1 MQQFF
6 PASFSFLRTR
16 MLSTILMSGTLISVP
31 DGTPLIGPV
40 PGVPGLLLATGHEG
54 SGLYLALGTAE
65 MVVGM
70 ITGIEGPVNSTPYS
84 PAGRLSF

>member
-1 MQQFF
+1 
-6 PASFSFLRTR
+6 

-54 SGLYLALGTAE
+54 SGLYL
-65 MVVGM
+65 V
-70 ITGIEGPVNSTPYS
+70 
-84 PAGRLSF
+84 SFFFLFIA